1 MIIDKFKPYKQIK
14 FTILIM
20 LIICTVSCTEHFDEL
35 NTPEDRITVDN
46 VDKNMLGNLLAQAQY
61 RGMMTWYQVSHN
73 LYAGAYAQY
82 FTIIHPNFPSAQF
95 EEVGAWSDHTFRGF
109 YTYGRWGAAANQ
121 LHFVEKYTAENDL
134 PVENAIAKT
143 WRIQLYHRITDYW
156 GPIIYSEFGNGKTSV
171 NYDPQK
177 EIYLDF
183 FKTLDEVVSVLQQNS
198 GAQPFG
204 SHDLV
209 YGGNVQQY
217 LKWANSLRLR
227 LAIRIA
233 YVEPDLAK
241 KEAEKAINSS
251 GGVIENN
258 ADNALLT
265 STRNSIN
272 KLSSI
277 TYHTEFVMSATME
290 SILEGYDDPRKNV
303 YVQPCCGRLNQ
314 FEGEGINGAR
324 NGLPSSQRS
333 TTMEESYS
341 YVGKNWLPL
350 ADDGANEPDRLMEAA
365 EVYFLRAE
373 GALRGWNMGGTAKEL
388 YDAGIRASLNER
400 TDASDGEIEEYIIST
415 NTPAAPTDSNGNP
428 DQFNSPPVTDI
439 PVVYQESG
447 SFETKLE
454 QIITQKWL
462 ALFPMNDWEAWTERR
477 RTGYPRGYAIIES
490 KNPRVSATELMRRL
504 TFVPSEYTNNLEG
517 VEKAVSLLEGGDEN
531 DTRVWWDAKP
541 LSEFPIPTDPQ

>member
-1 MIIDKFKPYKQIK
+1 MNINKIKFYKPMR
-14 FTILIM
+14 FTILVM
-20 LIICTVSCTEHFDEL
+20 LIIGIVSCTEHYDEL
-35 NTPEDRITVDN
+35 NTPEDRVTVDN

-61 RGMMTWYQVSHN
+61 TGMMTWYQVSHN

-109 YTYGRWGAAANQ
+109 YSYGRWGAAASQ
-121 LHFVEKYTAENDL
+121 LNFVEDFTAENDL
-134 PVENAIAKT
+134 PVENAIAKL
-143 WRIQLYHRITDYW
+143 WRVQLYHRITDYW
-156 GPIIYSEFGNGKTSV
+156 GPIIYSEFGNGETSV
-171 NYDPQK
+171 NYDSQK
-177 EIYLDF
+177 DIYHNF
-183 FKTLDEVVSVLQQNS
+183 FKTLDEIVAVLQQNS
-198 GAQPFG
+198 NAQPFG

-209 YGGNVQQY
+209 YGGSVQQY
-217 LKWANSLRLR
+217 LKWTNSLRLR
-227 LAIRIA
+227 LAMRIA
-233 YVEPDLAK
+233 YVEPSLAK
-241 KEAEKAINSS
+241 QEAEKAINAPE
-251 GGVIENN
+251 GVIENN

-265 STRNSIN
+265 STRNNIN

-303 YVQPCCGRLNQ
+303 YFQPCCGRTGQ
-314 FEGEGINGAR
+314 YDGEGLNGAR
-324 NGLPSSQRS
+324 NGLPSSKRS
-333 TTMEESYS
+333 KTMDLTNSYL
-341 YVGKNWLPL
+341 GKNWLPL
-350 ADDGANEPDRLMEAA
+350 ADGGANEPDRLMEAA

-373 GALRGWNMGGTAKEL
+373 GALRGWNMGGTANQL
-388 YDAGIRASLNER
+388 YNEGIRASLNER
-400 TDASDGEIEEYIIST
+400 TDASDAEIDAYIVST
-415 NTPAAPTDSNGNP
+415 NTPVAPTLSNGDP

-447 SFETKLE
+447 SFERQLE

-490 KNPRVSATELMRRL
+490 KNPRISATQLMRRL

-517 VEKAVSLLEGGDEN
+517 VEKAVTLLEGGDEN

-541 LSEFPIPTDPQ
+541 LSDYPIPTDPQ